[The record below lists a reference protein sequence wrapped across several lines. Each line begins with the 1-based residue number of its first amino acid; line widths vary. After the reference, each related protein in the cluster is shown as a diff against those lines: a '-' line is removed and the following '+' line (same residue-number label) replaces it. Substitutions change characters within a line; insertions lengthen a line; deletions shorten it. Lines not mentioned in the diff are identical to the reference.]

1 MGLKFVVRADVEVE
15 GMTADEAENV
25 LYEMF
30 ETDELCLFQSARFDF
45 TDVDIE
51 LIDEGEEEEND

>member
-15 GMTADEAENV
+15 GMTTDEAESV

-30 ETDELCLFQSARFDF
+30 ETDELFLFQSARFDF
-45 TDVDIE
+45 TNVDIE
-51 LIDEGEEEEND
+51 LIDEEEEEEND

>member
-30 ETDELCLFQSARFDF
+30 ETDELFLFQSARFDF